1 VESLVLVAVLVLF
14 SIVLA
19 ATPSLVFAIR
29 PPRRV
34 FTRALAFFF
43 SVPAFFGGLFL
54 VVNLHG
60 PFRLLG
66 LGYLVAAPVSVVRTV
81 STWRGHRRDAPDQR

>member
-1 VESLVLVAVLVLF
+1 VESLVLAAVLVLF

-19 ATPSLVFAIR
+19 ATPSLVFSIR
-29 PPRRV
+29 PPRRP
-34 FTRALAFFF
+34 FTRVLAFFF

-54 VVNLHG
+54 VTNLHG

-66 LGYLVAAPVSVVRTV
+66 LGYMVAAPVSVVRTV
-81 STWRGHRRDAPDQR
+81 QLWRSVRPAGSRGR